1 MMLQRK
7 LGKDLTVSAL
17 GLGCMGMSEFYGP
30 ADEQDSIRTIHRAV
44 DLGVT
49 LFDTA
54 DIYGKGENEKLV
66 GKALAPHCDRVVIA
80 TKFGIV
86 RDDPSRSY
94 NGSPDYVR
102 RSCEASLRRLDTEVI
117 DLYYLHRLDPDV
129 PIEDTVGAM
138 ADLVRVGMVRHIGL
152 SEVSSKIL
160 WRANLVHPIAALQ
173 TEYSLW
179 QRDVEED
186 ILKTCEELEIGF
198 VPYSPLGRGLLTG
211 SIKSINDLAPDD
223 WRRSVPRFQ
232 GDNLDANLAL
242 ASAVRDLAERK
253 QVTPAQIALSW
264 VLGKSKTIVPIPG
277 TRRISRLEENLASL
291 EIVLSDEDRAFLE
304 ARLPVGAAKGA
315 RYPV

>member
-138 ADLVRVGMVRHIGL
+138 ADLVRAGMVRHIGL